1 MLEKFPTVDLESR
14 LAGDVKK
21 FVTASITEG
30 HLKKQDKKTNET
42 IENKLLS
49 SKERRFRWAESQ
61 IFELETC
68 HNEEQIYEALGS
80 IPQML
85 EETYLKNTVAAIAG
99 LAFSESVVEI
109 CTTSLVSKFDDKVQV
124 AHSSVQE
131 FLIIPQEDGQ
141 HHSCQFSI
149 LSGNE
154 FLATRTVETLLGQTE
169 PLARADARKFPAF
182 LYAASRWE
190 SYVTALGDISRSN
203 PSLQARVDCLFTER
217 NVYHNWIRAAGNG
230 SSSDD
235 IQWRRMFEECPPP
248 IRAAACLGLAHTVE
262 TLCVPGLDS
271 TVGLQES
278 AVTDAVTTACI
289 GGHLDI
295 VQMFLRKYP
304 LKKDSS
310 YARSMVTTILRCISC
325 PQAEEANSKLATIL
339 RTLWDQGVL
348 QDNSPDLHDT
358 IDVEDLEVAAL
369 NYFNAQIMRTT
380 WKSCISQELPV
391 IPCILENIDRVGT
404 ELVGLLLQSHGEE
417 FRVTQK
423 VMERAAMSKQDGNM
437 VQFLWPYREPGVET
451 MSFLLK
457 QPGSSSILNEE
468 LINSL
473 FQRPCAGL
481 ELLELISEHLEPGSF
496 ALDGYALDQL
506 VTGSSNGFAVLK
518 VLLSTQPGFAL
529 SDDLLRTICRHADA
543 LNMLKFLVDGGCFH
557 ITVTEELVRSAS
569 ANENQGPSV
578 IKYLEQLHQGPLPF
592 TEDALIAASN
602 NLVNGVEVLSI
613 LLKDTS
619 RTSFPDE
626 VFEAAC
632 RNHGALAIF
641 LNHQRE
647 DLPIEKMIGRIAAQ
661 ERWPTDVLRILLERH
676 IVEVDETLLEA
687 LAVNSYALHVA
698 LSWNADTPI
707 TENILSM
714 ATRSP
719 ESMRMA
725 MDPQR
730 NPPPVTEEVLIAAA
744 NQIIGADPHYSSIR
758 NRSDV
763 VLQVFEAI
771 KYRQGSISITERV
784 LQAAVAN
791 NSEEALLSW
800 LFQQKSEH
808 LL

>member
-85 EETYLKNTVAAIAG
+85 EETYLKVLNGIQARDILLAREILMTICLAPELLDLNTVAAIVG
-99 LAFSESVVEI
+99 LDFSESVVEI
-109 CTTSLVSKFDDKVQV
+109 CTTSLVSTFDDKVQV
-124 AHSSVQE
+124 AHFSVQE
-131 FLIIPQEDGQ
+131 FLIIPQEGGQ

-169 PLARADARKFPAF
+169 PLTRADARKLPAF

-203 PSLQARVDCLFTER
+203 PSLQAKVDRLFTER

-295 VQMFLRKYP
+295 VQIFLRKYP

-325 PQAEEANSKLATIL
+325 PQTEEANSKLATIL

-348 QDNSPDLHDT
+348 QDNSPHLHDT
-358 IDVEDLEVAAL
+358 IDVGNLEVATL
-369 NYFNAQIMRTT
+369 NYFNAQIMRLFLD
-380 WKSCISQELPV
+380 WQPEISVPITQRVMTLALQKPWRSDDLEKLYLARAIPV

-404 ELVGLLLQSHGEE
+404 ELVGLLLQSHEE

-437 VQFLWPYREPGVET
+437 VQFLWPYREPGVDVSKSMFEWPMWSESISQT
-451 MSFLLK
+451 MGFLLK
-457 QPGSSSILNEE
+457 QPGSSAILNEE
-468 LINSL
+468 LINSH
-473 FQRPCAGL
+473 FRRPCAGL

-506 VTGSSNGFAVLK
+506 VAGSSDGFAVLK
-518 VLLSTQPGFAL
+518 VFLSTQPGFAL

-543 LNMLKFLVDGGCFH
+543 LNMLEFLVDEGCFH

-578 IKYLEQLHQGPLPF
+578 IKYLEQHHQVPLPF
-592 TEDALIAASN
+592 TEDALVAASN
-602 NLVNGVEVLSI
+602 NLVNRGEVLSI

-632 RNHGALAIF
+632 RNHGALAIL

-676 IVEVDETLLEA
+676 IVEVDETLLET
-687 LAVNSYALHVA
+687 LAVNFHALHVA
-698 LSWNADTPI
+698 LSWKADTLI

-714 ATRSP
+714 ATGSP

-730 NPPPVTEEVLIAAA
+730 NPRL
-744 NQIIGADPHYSSIR
+744 
-758 NRSDV
+758 
-763 VLQVFEAI
+763 
-771 KYRQGSISITERV
+771 
-784 LQAAVAN
+784 
-791 NSEEALLSW
+791 
-800 LFQQKSEH
+800 
-808 LL
+808 